1 MSELYKINLMSST
14 TKTFASLAES
24 IKVKNTFTLNIN
36 S

>member
-1 MSELYKINLMSST
+1 MSST

-36 S
+36 SEVLIYLIA